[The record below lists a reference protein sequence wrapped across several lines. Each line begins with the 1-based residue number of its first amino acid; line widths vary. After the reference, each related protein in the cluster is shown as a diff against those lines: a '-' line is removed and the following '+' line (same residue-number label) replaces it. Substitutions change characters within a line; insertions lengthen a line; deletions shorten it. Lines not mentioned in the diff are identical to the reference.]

1 MLHLEHGWVRAGRD
15 DVTGFFGTLHNSSG
29 LEITVRGGRSP
40 AANAVELHDI
50 IQQHDGRKQMTQLAN
65 GITIPAQ
72 GSITLAPGGLH
83 GMLIGLDHRLNDGE
97 RVQIALETN
106 TAHVELTLTARR
118 RPPTTSL

>member
-15 DVTGFFGTLHNSSG
+15 DVTGFFGTLHNSSE
-29 LEITVRGGRSP
+29 LEITVHGGPSP

-50 IQQHDGRKQMTQLAN
+50 IQHDGRKQMTHLAN

-97 RVQIALETN
+97 LVQIALETN
-106 TAHVELTLTARR
+106 TARVELTLTARR

>member
-15 DVTGFFGTLHNSSG
+15 GVTGFFGTLHNSSE

>member
-15 DVTGFFGTLHNSSG
+15 DVTGFFGTLHNMSD
-29 LEITVRGGRSP
+29 LDVTVRGGRSP

-50 IQQHDGRKQMTQLAN
+50 VQHDGRKQMTHLTN
-65 GITIPAQ
+65 GIAIPAQ

-97 RVQIALETN
+97 RVQIDLEMN
-106 TAHVELTLTARR
+106 TGHVELTLTARR
-118 RPPTTSL
+118 RPPTTSS